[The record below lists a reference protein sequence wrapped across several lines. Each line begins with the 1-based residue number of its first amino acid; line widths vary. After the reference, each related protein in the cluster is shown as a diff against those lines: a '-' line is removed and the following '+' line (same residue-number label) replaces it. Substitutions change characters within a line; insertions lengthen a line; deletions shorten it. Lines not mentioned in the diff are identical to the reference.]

1 MFKALFSSRRESCIH
16 PASFSKC
23 YGVYDLNKK
32 YQSLETP
39 KEKSEKRGKE
49 PGLGGTQ
56 KEGWVGV
63 HVKVP
68 VRNIKN
74 KHELLMYLVC
84 LLVLVAGRSRTIIS
98 AMNVT
103 Q

>member
-39 KEKSEKRGKE
+39 KEKSEKREKNRDWGAHKKR
-49 PGLGGTQ
+49 G
-56 KEGWVGV
+56 GWVCML
-63 HVKVP
+63 KSLCETSKTST
-68 VRNIKN
+68 N
-74 KHELLMYLVC
+74 Y
-84 LLVLVAGRSRTIIS
+84 
-98 AMNVT
+98 
-103 Q
+103 